1 MGDLLPP
8 DPPFAG
14 AQVALRPFRVSNAA
28 AISESCR
35 DPDMPRLTMM
45 REAVTEGQARQWV
58 ARGLEWW
65 PRGLARL
72 AVIVP
77 PSDECARQIGILFDF
92 AKRRADA
99 FY

>member
-14 AQVALRPFRVSNAA
+14 AQV
-28 AISESCR
+28 
-35 DPDMPRLTMM
+35 
-45 REAVTEGQARQWV
+45 
-58 ARGLEWW
+58 
-65 PRGLARL
+65 LARF

-99 FY
+99 FYWLDHRFRGRRIAAQGTQSRRSLTQLAKLLDKTL